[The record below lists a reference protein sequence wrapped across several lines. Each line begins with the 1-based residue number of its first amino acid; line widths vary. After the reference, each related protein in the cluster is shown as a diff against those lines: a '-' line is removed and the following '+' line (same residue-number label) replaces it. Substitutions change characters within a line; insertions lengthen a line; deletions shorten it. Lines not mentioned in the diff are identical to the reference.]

1 MSKFRKYLLVLIDA
15 GVLGLACLTAF
26 VITGLLT
33 ADNPEIFA
41 SSPIFLLF
49 IVCCIPSMAAL
60 GVYRTIWRYAVA
72 KDFLNLAGSLAAG
85 GAVCAFIL
93 MILNR
98 PVSGTMFLFT
108 FMLAFFLVPGSR
120 MVYQLYCSMY
130 FKRRACETGRRE
142 PTMIVGEVLSC
153 RGLLIEMMAADCHFK
168 PVCIVNDNQEKIGRY
183 INGVAVYG
191 PVEAIPEL
199 CKRLSIE
206 NIIFAASSYD
216 LNYRKRV
223 ISICS
228 STNCRVKILPCLY
241 DTVMDNDLFG
251 RRGDINV
258 ENLLGRKTIEFES
271 CDVYSYIRDQV
282 CMVTGGGGSIGS
294 ELCRQIAKYK
304 PRRLIIVDCYENNAY
319 EIQQE
324 LTAKYG
330 KALNLSVQIA
340 SVRDFVKMD
349 KIFRAFKPAVV
360 FHAAA
365 HKHVPLMENNPE
377 EAVKNNILGTFQ
389 LANIANLYYV
399 KKFVLVSTD
408 KAVNPTSVM
417 GATKRCCE
425 MIMQYMTEQTEGTDF
440 ITVRFGNVLGSNGS
454 VIPLFKK
461 QIESGGPVTITHPDI
476 IRYFMTIPEA
486 VSLIMQAG
494 AMAHGG
500 EIFVLDMGEPVRI
513 VALAENLIRQYGKE
527 PYRDIPIEFT
537 GLRPGEKLF
546 EELLMSE
553 EGLESTMN
561 NKIFIGSQIPVDCDD
576 FIMRLQAL
584 KEVLDSGDKSLI
596 IRRLKDI
603 VPTFRHEALIDP
615 EVKPS
620 QNTAPLPEILVTQ
633 KTCAV

>member
-98 PVSGTMFLFT
+98 PVSGTMFLLRSCWHSFLCREAGWSTSFT
-108 FMLAFFLVPGSR
+108 ARCISKEGL
-120 MVYQLYCSMY
+120 
-130 FKRRACETGRRE
+130 RE
-142 PTMIVGEVLSC
+142 WTAQPTMIVGEVLSC

-319 EIQQE
+319 EIQQ
-324 LTAKYG
+324 
-330 KALNLSVQIA
+330 S
-340 SVRDFVKMD
+340 
-349 KIFRAFKPAVV
+349 
-360 FHAAA
+360 
-365 HKHVPLMENNPE
+365 
-377 EAVKNNILGTFQ
+377 
-389 LANIANLYYV
+389 
-399 KKFVLVSTD
+399 
-408 KAVNPTSVM
+408 
-417 GATKRCCE
+417 
-425 MIMQYMTEQTEGTDF
+425 
-440 ITVRFGNVLGSNGS
+440 
-454 VIPLFKK
+454 
-461 QIESGGPVTITHPDI
+461 
-476 IRYFMTIPEA
+476 
-486 VSLIMQAG
+486 
-494 AMAHGG
+494 
-500 EIFVLDMGEPVRI
+500 
-513 VALAENLIRQYGKE
+513 
-527 PYRDIPIEFT
+527 
-537 GLRPGEKLF
+537 
-546 EELLMSE
+546 
-553 EGLESTMN
+553 
-561 NKIFIGSQIPVDCDD
+561 
-576 FIMRLQAL
+576 
-584 KEVLDSGDKSLI
+584 
-596 IRRLKDI
+596 
-603 VPTFRHEALIDP
+603 
-615 EVKPS
+615 
-620 QNTAPLPEILVTQ
+620 
-633 KTCAV
+633 